1 LAVRKVI
8 SSEPVSQYVFYLISI
23 LIPDYLRSKGF
34 GDALIDLEYSKV
46 AMLDTGLKFI
56 SDFEVESK
64 I

>member
-1 LAVRKVI
+1 M
-8 SSEPVSQYVFYLISI
+8 SQYVFYLISI